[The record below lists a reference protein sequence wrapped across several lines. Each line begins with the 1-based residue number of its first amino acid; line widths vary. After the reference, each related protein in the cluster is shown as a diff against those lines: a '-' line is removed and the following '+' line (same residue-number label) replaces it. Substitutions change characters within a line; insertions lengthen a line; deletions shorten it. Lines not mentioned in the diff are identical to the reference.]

1 MTRKMTVVFHDEEL
15 YTDLKIEAV
24 KRHRSA
30 SEIIAEA
37 VQKWLDEKEEE
48 ELLPMIDAAMKE
60 AEEKGFIPWEEV
72 EKEMDEYHAQREKA
86 PIVADRKAPNK
97 NV

>member
-1 MTRKMTVVFHDEEL
+1 MTKKMTVVFHDEEL

-37 VQKWLDEKEEE
+37 VQQWLNERESE
-48 ELLPMIDAAMKE
+48 ELLPLHDAAMKE
-60 AEEKGFIPWEEV
+60 AEEKGFIPWEEAKKRWK
-72 EKEMDEYHAQREKA
+72 KESAENKQPMM
-86 PIVADRKAPNK
+86 VAERRNARS
-97 NV
+97 

>member
-1 MTRKMTVVFHDEEL
+1 MTKKMTVVFHDEEL

-37 VQKWLDEKEEE
+37 VREWLDQKEDE
-48 ELLPMIDAAMKE
+48 ELLPEIDAAIAE
-60 AEEKGFIPWEEV
+60 YEEKGGIPWKQV
-72 EKEMDEYHAQREKA
+72 EKEMDEYYAKQEKA
-86 PIVADRKAPNK
+86 PIVADRRASKK